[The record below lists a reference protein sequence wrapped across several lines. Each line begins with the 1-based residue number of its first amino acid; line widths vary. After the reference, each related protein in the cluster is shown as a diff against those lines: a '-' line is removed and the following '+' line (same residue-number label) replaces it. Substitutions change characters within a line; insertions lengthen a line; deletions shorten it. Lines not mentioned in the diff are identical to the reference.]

1 MGRLLEMGSKL
12 GCQAAARR
20 SKGFEK
26 WLQLRFLPDFLSSDV
41 LTRRLR
47 RTGNAGN
54 PNDLFQPPVVP
65 FLSSRISNLELSE
78 T

>member
-1 MGRLLEMGSKL
+1 MRLDMGRLLERMGVKARRCRGL
-12 GCQAAARR
+12 GR

-26 WLQLRFLPDFLSSDV
+26 WLQLRFSPDFLSSGV

-54 PNDLFQPPVVP
+54 PNDFFQPPVVP
-65 FLSSRISNLELSE
+65 FLSSDSVI
-78 T
+78 